1 MKDIIRDSTIGQIIN
16 RVSGGR
22 YLPYSDQRSDYSIP
36 SHFILPSSTTEAKL
50 NSIDNKRG
58 IISPESSTHG
68 AKSPRGSGGSL
79 TRLNTP
85 TAEGAHHDDEKG
97 EVKKEPLPFDPYLV
111 GWNGDDDPDN
121 PRCVHSVVYLNL
133 FSTVCGCLA
142 TGLS

>member
-36 SHFILPSSTTEAKL
+36 SHFIVPSSTTEAKL
-50 NSIDNKRG
+50 NPIDDKRG
-58 IISPESSTHG
+58 IPSPEPITHG
-68 AKSPRGSGGSL
+68 KNSPRGSDGSL
-79 TRLNTP
+79 TGLTTP

-97 EVKKEPLPFDPYLV
+97 EVKKEPVPFDPYLV

-121 PRCVHSVVYLNL
+121 PRCVHSVVY
-133 FSTVCGCLA
+133 
-142 TGLS
+142 